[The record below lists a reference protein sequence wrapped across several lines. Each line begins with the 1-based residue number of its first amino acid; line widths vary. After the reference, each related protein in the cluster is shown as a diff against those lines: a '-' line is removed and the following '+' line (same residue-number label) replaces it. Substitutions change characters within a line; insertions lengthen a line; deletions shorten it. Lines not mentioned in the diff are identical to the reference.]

1 MTKTTKT
8 NNIITR
14 GYEGMRFHFRED
26 GYFNMTKAAKEFNKD
41 VKEFWLNQST
51 DDYVEALGKT
61 LGLSPEFIKQA
72 AMGRNGGTWGHPK
85 LAVFFSRWL
94 NTAFSVWCDAVIEDI
109 LSGAANLEITKPEVS
124 QVIKVEQS
132 PVKDELMDMMGATS
146 QFMQGAFAK
155 FQQMDKRMAQLE
167 EDVLFSNNLLTAEEF
182 LIQFDIKI
190 VGTTKA
196 RQGIKNIIA
205 DKMKN
210 EGFPIRKK
218 LSGYYKGDVN
228 QGEKAGALGYA
239 WG

>member
-8 NNIITR
+8 IAREYN
-14 GYEGMRFHFRED
+14 GMTFQFRED
-26 GYFNMTKAAKEFNKD
+26 GFFNMTKSAKHFNKD
-41 VKEFWLNQST
+41 VREFWKLMDT
-51 DDYVEALGKT
+51 GAYMGALCDSLRLIDGN
-61 LGLSPEFIKQA
+61 SPQFPTPKVNGEWINAYWDRCRKYLTETTT
-72 AMGRNGGTWGHPK
+72 GRTGGTWGHPK

-155 FQQMDKRMAQLE
+155 FQQMDKRMTQLE

-196 RQGIKNIIA
+196 RQGIKVA
-205 DKMKN
+205 S
-210 EGFPIRKK
+210 E
-218 LSGYYKGDVN
+218 L
-228 QGEKAGALGYA
+228 GELWTHKALC
-239 WG
+239 